1 MLTTSN
7 KHETDVNMGW
17 KMQEKKEM
25 LEDRPCERAVC
36 DRVVCLCVW
45 KFVCKSVVSETVVL
59 CQKVLCERLCVC
71 ERVVTRL
78 CVKGYV

>member
-25 LEDRPCERAVC
+25 LEDRLCERAVC
-36 DRVVCLCVW
+36 DRVVCLCVE
-45 KFVCKSVVSETVVL
+45 VCV
-59 CQKVLCERLCVC
+59 
-71 ERVVTRL
+71 
-78 CVKGYV
+78 